1 MTLYESNIKDC
12 VQVQPFKMSC
22 DDVIC
27 PKIKHPLP
35 GSKEGWFRM
44 GIIGQSGSGKSNLV
58 QNLTQRGGKN
68 AVYNKKFT
76 NVFYISPSVGS
87 MTIKPKLP
95 EDRMYDSLKNLPDI
109 IERIQTEE
117 DADGRT
123 LLIMDDIAPE
133 LKQGGELAD
142 DIKKIMMNNRHLGR
156 ALLNDDGNQIESGAV
171 SSIIVAQKYT
181 SLPRYIRSQITHWC
195 IFPPSSKQELN
206 SIYED
211 CIHVDRHLF
220 DEMVKRVKKDR
231 YGFLFINALNSK
243 CYNKFN
249 SEFVYE

>member
-1 MTLYESNIKDC
+1 MLQEERIKDPIDIS
-12 VQVQPFKMSC
+12 PFKMSC

-27 PKIKHPLP
+27 PKIKYPLP
-35 GSKEGWFRM
+35 GAKESFFRM
-44 GIIGQSGSGKSNLV
+44 AVVGSSGSGKSNLV

-76 NVFYISPSVGS
+76 NVFYISPSLGS
-87 MTIKPKLP
+87 MTVKPKLP
-95 EDRMYDSLKNLPDI
+95 LDRQYESLNDLKEILN
-109 IERIQTEE
+109 RIQTDEE
-117 DADGRT
+117 CDGRT
-123 LLIMDDIAPE
+123 LLILDDIAAS
-133 LKQGGELAD
+133 LKQGGDTAD

-156 ALLNDDGNQIESGAV
+156 PLLDDNGNQLESGAV

-195 IFPPSSKQELN
+195 IFPSASKQELN

-211 CIHVDRHLF
+211 CIHVDRHIF

-249 SEFVYE
+249 SEFICE

>member
-1 MTLYESNIKDC
+1 MLTEERIKDPIDIS
-12 VQVQPFKMSC
+12 PFKMSC

-27 PKIKHPLP
+27 PKIKYPLP
-35 GSKEGWFRM
+35 GSKESFFRM
-44 GIIGQSGSGKSNLV
+44 AIVGSSGSGKSNLV
-58 QNLTQRGGKN
+58 QNLTQKGGKN
-68 AVYNKKFT
+68 SVYNKKFT
-76 NVFYISPSVGS
+76 NVFYISPSIGS
-87 MTIKPKLP
+87 MSVKPKLP
-95 EDRMYDSLKNLPDI
+95 PDRMYESLNDLEEI
-109 IERIQTEE
+109 INRIQTE
-117 DADGRT
+117 DDCDGRT
-123 LLIMDDIAPE
+123 LLILDDIAPE
-133 LKQGGELAD
+133 LRAGGHTAD
-142 DIKKIMMNNRHLGR
+142 DIKKITMNNRHLGR
-156 ALLNDDGNQIESGAV
+156 PLLNEQGNQIESGAV

-211 CIHVDRHLF
+211 CIHVDRNLF

-249 SEFVYE
+249 TEFVYE